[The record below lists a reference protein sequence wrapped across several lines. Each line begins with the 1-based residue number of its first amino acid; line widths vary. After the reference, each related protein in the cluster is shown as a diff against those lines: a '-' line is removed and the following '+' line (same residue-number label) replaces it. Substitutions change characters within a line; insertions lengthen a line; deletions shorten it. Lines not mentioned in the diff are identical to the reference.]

1 MEMNKKTMEEFN
13 QVTADNEYYPLPQPD
28 DIPLKEKEDAMGAY
42 LMMFAALAAG
52 LPLPV
57 INLIASVIYYFI
69 HRTNSLFVRFHTLQA
84 LQSSLITSLLNAG
97 AVFWTL
103 RIFLF
108 SYSEVNDVYKGFIAM
123 VILVN
128 IVYIIVNIYA
138 AIQARKG
145 RFFYMT
151 FFGRY
156 AYHRTFLIKNID
168 KSENNNVNMPPKM

>member
-1 MEMNKKTMEEFN
+1 MQDTSPEIMN
-13 QVTADNEYYPLPQPD
+13 DEYYPLPQPD
-28 DIPLKEKEDAMGAY
+28 EIPLREKEDAMGAY

-57 INLIASVIYYFI
+57 INLFASIIYFFI
-69 HRTNSLFVRFHTLQA
+69 HRSHSLFVRFHTLQA
-84 LQSSLITSLLNAG
+84 LLSSLVVSLMNAG

-108 SYSEVNDVYKGFIAM
+108 NYSSVTDLYKGFIAM
-123 VILVN
+123 IILVN
-128 IVYIIVNIYA
+128 IAYIVYNIIA
-138 AIQARKG
+138 AMRARKG

-156 AYHRTFLIKNID
+156 AYHQTFKIRPGKVD
-168 KSENNNVNMPPKM
+168 ENNSMNVPPKL